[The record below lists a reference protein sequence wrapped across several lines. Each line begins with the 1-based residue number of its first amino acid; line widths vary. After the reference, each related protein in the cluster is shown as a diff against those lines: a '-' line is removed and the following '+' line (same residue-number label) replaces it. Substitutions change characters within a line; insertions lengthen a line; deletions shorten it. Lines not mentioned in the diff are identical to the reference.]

1 MLSNVNSADVYTD
14 FNGLAKLKTEAKQ
27 QTPEAI
33 KEVAKQFESI
43 FLGMVLKSM
52 RAAKLTD
59 GSILDNE
66 QSKFFQDMHDQQLSV
81 QLSGDPGIG
90 LAAVIEQQ
98 LSPKKSIS
106 LDKLGIDD
114 YRVRPVD
121 INRPSKAM
129 RKLTSIEA
137 VSVDTVSFESIKIED
152 ISSENEHIKTAKIN
166 SKEDFVRILSASA
179 QKAAQELGVE
189 AKTLLAQ
196 AALESGWG
204 RGVIKMADGSS
215 SFNLFNI
222 KTHKDWSGKQVAKNT
237 LEFDGGIA
245 RQEKARFRAYE
256 SYQDSFNDY
265 VRFIKENPRYQQAL
279 QQTEK
284 AERYMHELQAAG
296 YATDP
301 AYAKKVM
308 RIYHDDVFS
317 DLPRPNVVVAD
328 AKE

>member
-14 FNGLAKLKTEAKQ
+14 FNGLAKLRTEAKQ
-27 QTPEAI
+27 KTPEAI
-33 KEVAKQFESI
+33 KEVAKQFESV

-59 GSILDNE
+59 GGIMDND

-90 LAAVIEQQ
+90 LAAVIEEQ
-98 LSPKKSIS
+98 LSPKKYNPV
-106 LDKLGIDD
+106 DTLGINE
-114 YRVRPVD
+114 YRARPVD
-121 INRPSKAM
+121 INEPVKAM
-129 RKLTSIEA
+129 QSLEHA
-137 VSVDTVSFESIKIED
+137 EKIGVEQ
-152 ISSENEHIKTAKIN
+152 IN
-166 SKEDFVRILSASA
+166 SKQDFVRILSAPA
-179 QKAAQELGVE
+179 QQAAQELGVE

-196 AALESGWG
+196 AALETGWG
-204 RGVIKMADGSS
+204 KSVIKMADGNS

-222 KTHKDWSGKQVAKNT
+222 KTHKDWSGKQATKNT
-237 LEFDGGIA
+237 LEFEGGIA
-245 RQEKARFRAYE
+245 KQEKAHFRAYE

-265 VRFIKENPRYQQAL
+265 VRFIKENPRYQHAL
-279 QQTEK
+279 QHTEK
-284 AERYMHELQAAG
+284 AEQYMHELQSAG

-301 AYAKKVM
+301 AYANKVM

-317 DLPRPNVVVAD
+317 GLQRPDVVVAD

>member
-14 FNGLAKLKTEAKQ
+14 FDGLAKLRTEAKQ
-27 QTPEAI
+27 KTPEAI
-33 KEVAKQFESI
+33 KEVAKQFESV

-59 GSILDNE
+59 GGIMDND

-90 LAAVIEQQ
+90 LAAVIEDQ
-98 LSPKKSIS
+98 LSPKKYNPVGR
-106 LDKLGIDD
+106 LGINE
-114 YRVRPVD
+114 YRARPVD
-121 INRPSKAM
+121 VNEPVKVMQEIDSA
-129 RKLTSIEA
+129 E
-137 VSVDTVSFESIKIED
+137 KIGAEQ
-152 ISSENEHIKTAKIN
+152 IN
-166 SKEDFVRILSASA
+166 SKQDFVRILGAPA
-179 QKAAQELGVE
+179 QQAAQELSVD
-189 AKTLLAQ
+189 AKALLAQ
-196 AALESGWG
+196 AALETGWG
-204 RGVIKMADGSS
+204 KSVIKMADGNS

-222 KTHKDWSGKQVAKNT
+222 KTHKNWSGKQATKNT
-237 LEFDGGIA
+237 LEFEGGIA
-245 RQEKARFRAYE
+245 KQEKAHFRAYE

-279 QQTEK
+279 QHTEK
-284 AERYMHELQAAG
+284 AEQYMHELQSAG

-301 AYAKKVM
+301 AYADKVM

-317 DLPRPNVVVAD
+317 GLQRPDVVVAD

>member
-14 FNGLAKLKTEAKQ
+14 FNGLAKLRVEAKQ
-27 QTPEAI
+27 KTPEAI
-33 KEVAKQFESI
+33 KEVAKQFESV

-59 GSILDNE
+59 GSIMDND
-66 QSKFFQDMHDQQLSV
+66 QSKFFQDMYDQQLSV

-98 LSPKKSIS
+98 LSPKKYDPMNI
-106 LDKLGIDD
+106 LGINE
-114 YRVRPVD
+114 YRAQPVS
-121 INRPSKAM
+121 INKPVKAM
-129 RKLTSIEA
+129 KALESAEKISIGE
-137 VSVDTVSFESIKIED
+137 
-152 ISSENEHIKTAKIN
+152 IN
-166 SKEDFVRILSASA
+166 SKEDFVRILSVPAQQAA
-179 QKAAQELGVE
+179 QKLGVE

-196 AALESGWG
+196 AALETGWG
-204 RGVIKMADGSS
+204 KNVIKLADGES

-222 KTHKDWSGKQVAKNT
+222 KTHKDWAGKQVAKNT
-237 LEFDGGIA
+237 LEFDNGIA
-245 RQEKARFRAYE
+245 KQEKAHFRAYN

-279 QQTEK
+279 EHTEN
-284 AERYMHELQAAG
+284 AEQYMRELQSAG

-301 AYAKKVM
+301 AYANKVM

-317 DLPRPNVVVAD
+317 GVQRAAVVA
-328 AKE
+328 ANMKEQ